1 MENKIR
7 IFYLGEDPFTGK
19 IVETL
24 FSKKGIKINMAN
36 EKLFINTAPGDLVLL
51 DLPDQIYE
59 RTDIHQVLLSY
70 QPVANQF
77 LKCWC
82 KTPMNEENLD
92 NLLFYIRKE
101 DLLLKDGEAD
111 FTFGT
116 GRVDTFLGDD
126 EEGKREVV
134 AEFLQN
140 LNTNYRR
147 LHEYVKSGN
156 IRGVREVS
164 HKMLSGSE
172 YYEVYELNRILRLL
186 ENDNTKLIDS
196 ELHDFLEEVYE
207 QVVLLRSGL
216 IRRFF

>member
-24 FSKKGIKINMAN
+24 FSKKGMKINMAN
-36 EKLFINTAPGDLVLL
+36 EKLFIDTAPGDLVLL
-51 DLPDQIYE
+51 DLPDQINE

-70 QPVANQF
+70 RPVANQM

-101 DLLLKDGEAD
+101 DLLLRDGKAD

-116 GRVDTFLGDD
+116 GKINTFLGDD

-140 LNTNYRR
+140 LSTNYRR
-147 LHEYVKSGN
+147 LEENVKSGN
-156 IRGVREVS
+156 IQGVREVS

-172 YYEVYELNRILRLL
+172 YYEVYQLNRILRLL
-186 ENDNTKLIDS
+186 ENDNTS
-196 ELHDFLEEVYE
+196 VTAGELHDLLGEVYE
-207 QVVLLRSGL
+207 QVVMLRSGL
-216 IRRFF
+216 IRQFF